1 MASADELRKRIAE
14 QQAALEAT
22 IKAAAGKWNEAG
34 NGEEWPPARVAQHVI
49 GGHARYA
56 NHVSK
61 AMLGKPAEWENR
73 ELASA
78 DEALARLAEAAAIAD
93 KAYRYVEDRDLT
105 KSAEVQPGN
114 NRNVEATM
122 VEAANHLAEHI
133 DHMKKTAGL

>member
-34 NGEEWPPARVAQHVI
+34 NGEEWAPARVAQHVI

-105 KSAEVQPGN
+105 KSAEIQPGN
-114 NRNVEATM
+114 SRNVEATM

-133 DHMKKTAGL
+133 EHMKKTAGL